1 MIIRRELPDDAEP
14 LRTLFAAVLSED
26 LFDKL
31 HADEDWLSS
40 MSFVALGGDDQVLG
54 HVAATGGRVE
64 SSPVLTLVPPSVDAS
79 HRGQGVGQALMNAV
93 LGAAEAREEPLIGA
107 VAMPTEFLTRF
118 GFHPGEKFSIAPSV
132 GGWTPY
138 FLVRPLTGYTD
149 SLRGIF
155 YFPKAF
161 GT

>member
-1 MIIRRELPDDAEP
+1 
-14 LRTLFAAVLSED
+14 
-26 LFDKL
+26 
-31 HADEDWLSS
+31 
-40 MSFVALGGDDQVLG
+40 
-54 HVAATGGRVE
+54 
-64 SSPVLTLVPPSVDAS
+64 
-79 HRGQGVGQALMNAV
+79 MNAV

-155 YFPKAF
+155 YFPEAF